1 MLSHMI
7 LRRTCLTC
15 SVCCMRQMRHLSSFS
30 PSTSRGRIATRH
42 PSHCCRSK
50 RTSHT
55 AAPKLEKNLEEVV
68 KVEEAE
74 EEEERRRWRSGG
86 GGGGGEAEE
95 RARKRDVWRS
105 GASEAKEQ
113 AG

>member
-1 MLSHMI
+1 MMLSHMI

-55 AAPKLEKNLEEVV
+55 AAPKLEKNLEEEE
-68 KVEEAE
+68 VEEAE
-74 EEEERRRWRSGG
+74 KRRSGG
-86 GGGGGEAEE
+86 AEE
-95 RARKRDVWRS
+95 RARKRDV
-105 GASEAKEQ
+105 
-113 AG
+113 